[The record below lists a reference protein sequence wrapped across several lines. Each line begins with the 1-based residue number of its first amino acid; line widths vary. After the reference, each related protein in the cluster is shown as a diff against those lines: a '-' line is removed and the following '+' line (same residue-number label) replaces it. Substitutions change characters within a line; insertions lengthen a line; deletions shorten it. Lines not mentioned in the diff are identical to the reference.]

1 MDKSIKRLI
10 CAGLFFLLLVCVS
23 FGFLIFVDLAD
34 VQKQNVKTEPRKAT
48 ARLSN
53 PAQEEVSEF
62 QSKTTATSEPAQTPA
77 SADSARATPHSLP
90 TISENPAEDPVS
102 EILLRSDE
110 DFANTV
116 NQLLSAM
123 AKLNPEQQAEAAQ
136 HIANLSDDT
145 LAAQWSQKM
154 IVQSLP
160 QPASEVLFNDL
171 LNRPHELLM
180 PFLSKLADMPLHPQ
194 SAQSVEILEV
204 LFGQP
209 PAGMKWGKWVKSQGQ
224 EVP

>member
-1 MDKSIKRLI
+1 MYKTLKI
-10 CAGLFFLLLVCVS
+10 
-23 FGFLIFVDLAD
+23 LIFTTSLLFLVAFGILVFILLEDSPVRANKAG
-34 VQKQNVKTEPRKAT
+34 VRKKVEIFNQNVRYPENAAPT
-48 ARLSN
+48 A
-53 PAQEEVSEF
+53 SEF
-62 QSKTTATSEPAQTPA
+62 AQTA
-77 SADSARATPHSLP
+77 VSRTSALP
-90 TISENPAEDPVS
+90 IPQTSPNISKESGTDPVS
-102 EILLRSDE
+102 EILSCPDE

-145 LAAQWSQKM
+145 LAAQWSQK
-154 IVQSLP
+154 IISQSLP

-180 PFLSKLADMPLHPQ
+180 PFLSKLADMPQHPQ
-194 SAQSVEILEV
+194 STQSVEILEV

-209 PAGMKWGKWVKSQGQ
+209 PVGSNWKKWVKLK
-224 EVP
+224 VAVAP